1 MIQTSTLC
9 IQCRTLV
16 ELDDIDSRW
25 CAACEC
31 SDYSIDA
38 PMGIGATPEDA
49 LQEWL
54 TRAATYITP
63 LEPSTLATFIVPPP
77 PEGWGYRVKPGTP
90 AVSLERAQELADR
103 GDHLPIPIHYGPS
116 EGQKAANQ

>member
-16 ELDDIDSRW
+16 ELEDIDSRC

-49 LQEWL
+49 VQEWL

-77 PEGWGYRVKPGTP
+77 PDGFVLTTDTFTD
-90 AVSLERAQELADR
+90 A
-103 GDHLPIPIHYGPS
+103 IFYGPS